1 MAFSRSVNPLNQ
13 TAENLI
19 NSNMNSSV
27 MINKQKIESKDHKWK
42 EAPIL
47 GM

>member
-1 MAFSRSVNPLNQ
+1 MSRTVNHLNH
-13 TAENLI
+13 TSDNVI
-19 NSNMNSSV
+19 NPSNSSV

-47 GM
+47 GA